1 MPPAG
6 RGLAL
11 LLACLGLAGW
21 LLWVAV
27 LRPAVVGFGHGGS
40 IRTQSTPVL
49 FNHQASF
56 GP

>member
-1 MPPAG
+1 MPAAG

-21 LLWVAV
+21 LLWAAV
-27 LRPAVVGFGHGGS
+27 LRPAVVGFGHSGS
-40 IRTQSTPVL
+40 VRTQSPSVL
-49 FNHQASF
+49 FNQQASF